1 MITALKVIFSVLLV
15 WMSYVVISTSLQ
27 SNLFKEWDALGGI
40 PWMRAT
46 LWDFYAN
53 VTVIFVWVCFK
64 EKSIALKIL
73 WLILLVCL
81 GSIAS
86 CAYVLIQLFR
96 LKPGEGLKEL
106 FSKQNGSSFPHLA
119 GSLQPYSMLR
129 YYGICVALGAQDQKR
144 RGGRYLLVI

>member
-1 MITALKVIFSVLLV
+1 MITGLKIFFSLLFI
-15 WMSYVVISTSLQ
+15 WMCYVVISTSIN
-27 SNLFKEWDALGGI
+27 SNLFKEWDFLGAI

-53 VTVIFVWVCFK
+53 VAVIYLWICYK
-64 EKSIALKIL
+64 EKAVAPKII
-73 WLILLVCL
+73 WLILLVAL

-106 FSKQNGSSFPHLA
+106 FSKQNG
-119 GSLQPYSMLR
+119 
-129 YYGICVALGAQDQKR
+129 
-144 RGGRYLLVI
+144 

>member
-1 MITALKVIFSVLLV
+1 MITALKVLFSILLV
-15 WMSYVVISTSLQ
+15 WMCYIVISTSLQ
-27 SNLFKEWDALGGI
+27 SNLFKEWDALGAI

-53 VTVIFVWVCFK
+53 VTVIFVWVCYK

-96 LKPGEGLKEL
+96 LKPGEGLKEF
-106 FSKQNGSSFPHLA
+106 FSRQNG
-119 GSLQPYSMLR
+119 
-129 YYGICVALGAQDQKR
+129 
-144 RGGRYLLVI
+144 